1 MERTL
6 GDLSGI
12 GPAMMRDFQ
21 MLGVTTVEQLAT
33 LEPKVLYDELCR
45 RTGTRVDV
53 CCLDVFTAAVA
64 QARNPDLPEEQK
76 QWWYWSRARKAKRNG
91 VSAT

>member
-1 MERTL
+1 
-6 GDLSGI
+6 
-12 GPAMMRDFQ
+12 MMRDFQ

-45 RTGTRVDV
+45 QTWNSNGRLLPRCVYRSR
-53 CCLDVFTAAVA
+53 A